1 MADTILVTG
10 GAGFI
15 GCHLIQKLLEQG
27 NEIICIDNLNK
38 YYDPKLKQARL
49 DLFRDRITFYKTDIS
64 DKDELK
70 NIFSNHRIDRICHV
84 AAQPGVRYSIENP
97 FIYADSNYVGTLN
110 IFELAKQNK
119 IKDIVF
125 ASTSSVYGTNT
136 QMPFTEEQKVAT
148 PISIYSASKR
158 ACELLAH
165 AYCHLFGMNIT
176 CLRFF
181 TVYGPWGRPDMA
193 IFKFTKNISQG
204 KPIDVYNNGEMER
217 DFTYVSDIVD
227 GFILALEKTDGLKIY
242 NLGRGSPVK
251 LMDFIRCIEEGVGK
265 KAEMNM
271 LPMQPGDVK
280 STFAD
285 ITRAREEL
293 GYSPKVD
300 IEEGVQNFINWYKEW
315 GLE

>member
-15 GCHLIQKLLEQG
+15 GCHLIQKLLDQG
-27 NEIICIDNLNK
+27 HEVICIDNLNK

-64 DKDELK
+64 DKEELEK
-70 NIFSNHRIDRICHV
+70 IFSRHKIDSICHL
-84 AAQPGVRYSIENP
+84 AAQPGVRYSLENP

-110 IFELAKQNK
+110 ILELAKQNQ

-136 QMPFTEEQKVAT
+136 QMPFTEDQKVAT

-204 KPIDVYNNGEMER
+204 NPIDVYNNGDMER

-227 GFILALEKTDGLKIY
+227 GFILAMENTGGFKIY

-251 LMDFIRCIEEGVGK
+251 LMDFIRCIEQGLKK

-293 GYSPKVD
+293 GYSPKID
-300 IEEGVQNFINWYKEW
+300 INEGVQKFINWYSRW